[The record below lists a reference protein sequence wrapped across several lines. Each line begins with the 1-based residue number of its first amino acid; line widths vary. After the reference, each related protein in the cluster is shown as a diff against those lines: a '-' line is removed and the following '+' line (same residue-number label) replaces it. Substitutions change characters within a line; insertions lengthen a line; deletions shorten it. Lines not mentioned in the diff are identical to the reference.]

1 MVWGAFIWF
10 LVSLI
15 VSVALAP
22 KPPKPRAATID
33 DFDLPTAELDRPL
46 PVVFGTKRITGPN
59 VLWHGD
65 LANTRIKQRSLFS
78 STTVGFRYHLGMHMG
93 LGYGPLDKLTR
104 IEVGD
109 KLLWSGNVTAS
120 TNIDVDE
127 PDLFGG
133 DKKEGGMSGRI
144 AVMMGEETQGANAYL
159 ASVID
164 SPMPAFRGMFGLVWE
179 RGAASGYVGNTPYL
193 KPWAVTVTRILSGWN
208 EDIVWYEDKAAIGD
222 AMNPAHIVYQVLT
235 DPRFG
240 QGTIPAQINT
250 DSFEA
255 AADTLFDE
263 GFGLNLLWNQS
274 AKVDDFLQIVIDHI
288 GGVLAIDPAN
298 NQYVLKLFRD
308 DYDAETLDI
317 FDASNIERMDSLQT
331 HTWGETVNELT
342 ITYTDPDT
350 LKSVPLTFQDLANIR
365 NQNGVVSETID
376 RSGIADNALI
386 RVAGSREL
394 AQRSTPLWRARFRT
408 NREFWDKTIGDVFK
422 ITWQRPTL
430 TEVIFRVLKA
440 DGGALEDGGI
450 QVEALEDIYARQ
462 GQEYSVVQPAADAP
476 DPLPTP
482 DAGDSNP
489 NVLSINTNVPPEDPA
504 DGDRYL
510 IPASPP
516 ATGAW
521 AGHETDIAEWDEAAG
536 QWFFIEVPAGVIIFD
551 EETNTH
557 YTTDGMGGVAPFESG
572 GGGGGVASTGTPA
585 AAARLTRSTDQEI
598 PASSETAIVFD
609 GQVFD
614 TDDFWPNGSE
624 LSQAV
629 ANFTGQYAVS
639 ANVRWDSSTDGGR
652 TLALRKNGTT
662 IFASTTQASQ
672 AGLEQN
678 VASLINLSVD
688 DYVEAVVESG
698 AAGSVDLIAG
708 SSLPHLTIARLRTLL
723 SPTLMRGATW
733 VRSGAVIIPPVN
745 DVAQYFAK
753 PAFIHSITLL
763 GLPGT
768 GNATVDIWKAAIGD
782 FPAEADD
789 SIVGASAIPELDGEQ
804 TYFDDVLSGWDR
816 EIAAGDTLIFH
827 LESASGLHQLFVQL
841 EIRETE

>member
-1 MVWGAFIWF
+1 MAWGAFVWF

-22 KPPKPRAATID
+22 KPPKPKAATID

-65 LANTRIKQRSLFS
+65 LANTRIKQRTLFS

-127 PDLFGG
+127 QELFGG

-144 AVMMGEETQGANAYL
+144 AVMMGEETQAANAYL

-240 QGTIPAQINT
+240 QGTIPAQIDT
-250 DSFEA
+250 DSFET

-288 GGVLAIDPAN
+288 NGVLAIDPAS
-298 NQYVLKLFRD
+298 NQYVLKLFRN
-308 DYDAETLDI
+308 DYDAEALDI

-331 HTWGETVNELT
+331 QTWGETVNELT
-342 ITYTDPDT
+342 ITYTDPET
-350 LKSVPLTFQDLANIR
+350 LKAVPITFQDLANIR
-365 NQNGVVSETID
+365 NQNGVVSEQID
-376 RSGIADNALI
+376 RSGIADNDLI
-386 RVAGSREL
+386 RVTGSREL

-450 QVEALEDIYARQ
+450 QVEAVEDIYARQ
-462 GQEYSVVQPAADAP
+462 GQEYSVVQPSADPP
-476 DPLPTP
+476 DPLPLP
-482 DAGDSNP
+482 DEDAESQNIESATQFNP
-489 NVLSINTNVPPEDPA
+489 PSGPA
-504 DGDRYL
+504 DGDRYF
-510 IPASPP
+510 IPANQD
-516 ATGAW
+516 ATADW
-521 AGHETDIAEWDEAAG
+521 DGHEGELAEYDADLDEWVF
-536 QWFFIEVPAGVIIFD
+536 QTVPAGVTFYD
-551 EETNTH
+551 EENASLVL
-557 YTTDGMGGVAPFESG
+557 TDGEGNVTAYDPLASG
-572 GGGGGVASTGTPA
+572 GGGGGALTPDTPPGVPNALDDEFEAGSLDAKWTWRNQAGASAALSTGYLV
-585 AAARLTRSTDQEI
+585 LT
-598 PASSETAIVFD
+598 
-609 GQVFD
+609 
-614 TDDFWPNGSE
+614 SE
-624 LSQAV
+624 L
-629 ANFTGQYAVS
+629 
-639 ANVRWDSSTDGGR
+639 
-652 TLALRKNGTT
+652 
-662 IFASTTQASQ
+662 
-672 AGLEQN
+672 
-678 VASLINLSVD
+678 
-688 DYVEAVVESG
+688 
-698 AAGSVDLIAG
+698 
-708 SSLPHLTIARLRTLL
+708 
-723 SPTLMRGATW
+723 
-733 VRSGAVIIPPVN
+733 
-745 DVAQYFAK
+745 
-753 PAFIHSITLL
+753 
-763 GLPGT
+763 
-768 GNATVDIWKAAIGD
+768 
-782 FPAEADD
+782 EADD
-789 SIVGASAIPELDGEQ
+789 DHRFIEQDIPVGNWRFRAKVSGTFGGLNRGGLCLFNTGNGRLINFIKANTDNRLGIFRYSDLQ
-804 TYFDDVLSGWDR
+804 TFDST
-816 EIAAGDTLIFH
+816 AATFS
-827 LESASGLHQLFVQL
+827 SASEYANWWEWTYL
-841 EIRETE
+841 EIEYDGTSYIFRASFSGADGAFATLWTETAASFLGTADKIGIESGCSSGTNRAATVVDWFRRMA